1 MRSALQIARRPENV
15 FLWLLFGAWAIQAY
29 MMEYYEMD
37 RWPKNSETV
46 NTFILSMAMAYWV
59 MCDSERRGMRRPF
72 ILGFFMVVGAWP
84 FIALWHLFKTRGW
97 RAFITLG
104 IFVIV
109 LLLALVV
116 PAWMAWLA
124 RFTW

>member
-15 FLWLLFGAWAIQAY
+15 FLWLLFGAWAIQAFV
-29 MMEYYEMD
+29 MEYYEFE

-46 NTFILSMAMAYWV
+46 TTSILSMAMAYWV
-59 MCDSERRGMRRPF
+59 MRDSERRGMPRPF
-72 ILGFFMVVGAWP
+72 ILGFFMVAGAWP
-84 FIALWHLFKTRGW
+84 FIGLWHLFNTRGR

-109 LLLALVV
+109 LLLTFVV
-116 PAWMAWLA
+116 PAWVATFA
-124 RFTW
+124 R